1 MFYGWL
7 FLLVGLFELVGVVI
21 FNIGM
26 KSGRAG
32 RLADLIGVV
41 SAKVIYG
48 AIGVGFIVYGILV
61 LTGTI
66 TRG

>member
-32 RLADLIGVV
+32 RLANLIGVAG
-41 SAKVIYG
+41 AKIVYG
-48 AIGVGFIVYGILV
+48 LIGVGFIVYGVLV

-66 TRG
+66 PRS